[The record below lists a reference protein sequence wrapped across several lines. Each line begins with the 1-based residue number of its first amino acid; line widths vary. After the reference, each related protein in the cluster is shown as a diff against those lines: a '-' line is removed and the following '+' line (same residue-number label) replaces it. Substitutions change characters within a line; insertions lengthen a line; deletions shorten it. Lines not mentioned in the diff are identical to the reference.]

1 MAKPIPVAL
10 TIAGVDP
17 SGGAGVL
24 ADVKAFS
31 ALGAYACAV
40 IAALTAQN
48 TRTVAGVLPIAPD
61 FIARQID
68 TLFADVRVDAIKI
81 GMLGEAP
88 VIAVVAERLAYWKA
102 ERVVLD
108 PVMVAKSGDA
118 LLAGAAVG
126 ALREALVPLALVI
139 TPNLPEAGV
148 LLESRAPESVKEMAR
163 AAERLHRLMGSGERW
178 VWLKGGHLPGGDATD
193 LLFNGDR
200 MIEISRPRTLRI
212 WRSVRAA
219 RSLPSNRMLPP
230 VMRPVGSGSRR
241 MTESAVTLL
250 PQPDSPTTA
259 SVSPRSTW
267 SDMRSTARTSPL
279 RPRKAVDRV
288 STSSSATSA
297 RPERRVEHVA
307 QPVADHVDREDGERQ
322 RDEGREDRHAHR
334 LFGALLKHQPHAA
347 PL

>member
-1 MAKPIPVAL
+1 MVKPIPNAL

-48 TRTVAGVLPIAPD
+48 TRAVTGVLPIAPD

-68 TLFADVRVDAIKI
+68 TLFADVRIDAIKI

-88 VIAVVAERLAYWKA
+88 VIATVAERLAHWKA
-102 ERVVLD
+102 ERIVLD

-118 LLAGAAVG
+118 LLAAAAVG
-126 ALREALVPLALVI
+126 ALREALVPMALVI

-148 LLESRAPESVKEMAR
+148 LLEGRGPENVKEMTR

-200 MIEISRPRTLRI
+200 MIEISRPRVETKNTHGTGCTL
-212 WRSVRAA
+212 SAA
-219 RSLPSNRMLPP
+219 L
-230 VMRPVGSGSRR
+230 
-241 MTESAVTLL
+241 AALL
-250 PQPDSPTTA
+250 PQRPDVPAAAQDAKDYLTEA
-259 SVSPRSTW
+259 LRQADALQVGQGHGPVHHFHALW
-267 SDMRSTARTSPL
+267 SA
-279 RPRKAVDRV
+279 AQGN
-288 STSSSATSA
+288 
-297 RPERRVEHVA
+297 RR
-307 QPVADHVDREDGERQ
+307 
-322 RDEGREDRHAHR
+322 
-334 LFGALLKHQPHAA
+334 
-347 PL
+347 